1 MKILL
6 LEDNEMNSKIFL
18 RIFSQNGYTDV
29 IHCVTGSEAAKVAR
43 TQPIDIMF
51 VDFDLPD
58 VNGMDIGLALAR
70 EIKNNILPPFI
81 LVALTAQSDKATQ
94 NEAQKLGFDAFLSK
108 PITPDDLVSLLDHF
122 KTKIEKEP
130 VAQ

>member
-18 RIFSQNGYTDV
+18 RIFNQNGYADV
-29 IHCVTGSEAAKVAR
+29 IHCITGAEAAKIAR

-58 VNGMDIGLALAR
+58 VNGMDVGLALAR
-70 EIKNNILPPFI
+70 EIKNRTLPSFV

-108 PITPDDLVSLLDHF
+108 PITPNDLVGLLAHF
-122 KTKIEKEP
+122 KSKIEKEP